1 MFRGHKFLE
10 LELFLCPQ
18 KSRNSFRVSADP
30 LRKAERSSQPHA
42 KQTGSKNPNLKLN
55 TMATET
61 FVLPGEILDPASLPS
76 HPKLPLKLGPGLR
89 HIPPNTITST
99 VAGQLCTDKRKNA
112 VWVEFNGSRVCHLP
126 QYYAITNNLVHPHC
140 WRPCHSHDPK
150 ICRRPLLR
158 QS

>member
-1 MFRGHKFLE
+1 VDTSSSTSNFFLPTKTEKFAFGLARTH
-10 LELFLCPQ
+10 FA
-18 KSRNSFRVSADP
+18 R
-30 LRKAERSSQPHA
+30 LRRSSQPHA
-42 KQTGSKNPNLKLN
+42 KRTGSKNPNPKLN

-112 VWVEFNGSRVCHLP
+112 VWVEFNGSRVCCLP
-126 QYYAITNNLVHPHC
+126 RYFAITNNSVYPHC
-140 WRPCHSHDPK
+140 WRSCHSHDPK